1 MAKGEQQLKVGVQ
14 RACDGPELPSKSQ
27 VRVWARAATAGSLIK
42 RGRVT
47 VRFVDGDEGRRLNRD
62 FRARDYPTNVLSFPY
77 QQQPLLHGDLVLC
90 APVVAD
96 EASAQE
102 KPLTAHYAHLVV
114 HGMLHLQGYDHEA
127 GAKQAAAMERR
138 ERQILARLGYPD
150 PYRDVQDLPAR
161 K

>member
-1 MAKGEQQLKVGVQ
+1 MAKDEQRLKVGVQ
-14 RACDGPELPSKSQ
+14 RACDWPQLPSKSQ
-27 VRVWARAATAGSLIK
+27 VRVWARAATAGSAIK
-42 RGRVT
+42 GGQVT

-96 EASAQE
+96 EASAQR

-114 HGMLHLQGYDHEA
+114 HGMLHLQGYDHEV
-127 GAKQAAAMERR
+127 GEKQAAAMEKR

-150 PYRDVQDLPAR
+150 PYRDTQLPR
-161 K
+161 PGN

>member
-1 MAKGEQQLKVGVQ
+1 MAKGEQRLKVGVQ
-14 RACDGPELPSKSQ
+14 CACDWPDLPSKSQ
-27 VRVWARAATAGSLIK
+27 VRSWVRAAADGSTIK
-42 RGRVT
+42 GGRVT
-47 VRFVDGDEGRRLNRD
+47 VRFVDGEEGRRLNRD
-62 FRARDYPTNVLSFPY
+62 YRARDYPTNVLSFPY
-77 QQQPLLHGDLVLC
+77 RQQPLLDGDLVLC

-96 EASAQE
+96 EACAQE

-150 PYRDVQDLPAR
+150 PYRDVRHLPT
-161 K
+161 KK